1 MKEENNP
8 IEREISSHP
17 EAYPFIAHYWK
28 FHVESQESMTELP
41 PIKYNYGR
49 FTTMDYRANPFYKS
63 ISKLFDFKKIENELP
78 NF

>member
-28 FHVESQESMTELP
+28 FHVEPIREKEEMP
-41 PIKYNYGR
+41 PIAYNYGKFSMR
-49 FTTMDYRANPFYKS
+49 DYRSTPFYKT
-63 ISKLFDFKKIENELP
+63 ISKLFDFKKIENEIS